1 MFNKI
6 AMQQIT
12 RLSLLFI
19 LLTVYTS
26 CGNTSKKEREGTL
39 TDKKVELEKLKV
51 QKNSTEEKIK
61 SLESEI
67 AKLDTS
73 AVSSDKIKLVSTI
86 PVSVENFKH
95 YIDLQSKV
103 DAENVSYVSP
113 RGMGGQVRQ
122 VFVKKGD
129 HVNKGQLL
137 LKLDDAVARQNV
149 AAVRQS
155 MSVVETQLAMAKT
168 IYARQKNL
176 WDQNI
181 GTEVQLLQSKS
192 NVEGLE
198 NQLKTMRENV
208 KSAQEQVN
216 LSNVYSDVSGV
227 ADEVNVHAGESFMGG
242 PNGIKIVNTNS
253 LKVITDIPENYLSRV
268 KKGSQVQVMVPDVN
282 KTFTST
288 ISVISQSVSA
298 TSRGFTAEIK
308 IPFDP
313 ALKPGQSAITKILDY
328 SAANSL
334 VIPVNVI
341 QSDET
346 SKYVYVLEKLS
357 NGKTVA
363 KKKLVIIGEVY
374 ADKVEIKTGLAAGDQ
389 LINEGYQGLYEGQAI
404 ATRL

>member
-6 AMQQIT
+6 TMQQIT
-12 RLSLLFI
+12 RLSLLFV
-19 LLTVYTS
+19 LLTVYSS

-39 TDKKVELEKLKV
+39 TDKKVELEKLKT
-51 QKNSTEEKIK
+51 QKTSTEEKIK
-61 SLESEI
+61 SLELEI
-67 AKLDTS
+67 SKLDTS
-73 AVSSDKIKLVSTI
+73 AVSTDKIKLVSVI
-86 PVSVENFKH
+86 PVGVEDFKH

-122 VFVKKGD
+122 VYVKKGD

-149 AAVRQS
+149 VAMRQS

-168 IYARQKNL
+168 IYTRQKNL

-216 LSNVYSDVSGV
+216 LTNVYSDVSGV
-227 ADEVNVHAGESFMGG
+227 ADEVNVHAGESFTGG

-268 KKGSQVQVMVPDVN
+268 KKGTQVQVMVPDVN

-328 SAANSL
+328 SAAKSL

-363 KKKLVIIGEVY
+363 KKKPVIIGEVY

>member
-1 MFNKI
+1 
-6 AMQQIT
+6 MQKIT

-19 LLTVYTS
+19 ALTIYQS
-26 CGNTSKKEREGTL
+26 CGNTSKKERDGTL
-39 TDKKVELEKLKV
+39 TDKKVELEKLKT
-51 QKNSTEEKIK
+51 QKNSTEDKIK
-61 SLESEI
+61 ALEADI
-67 AKLDTS
+67 AKLDTGS
-73 AVSSDKIKLVSTI
+73 AKSDKVKLVSI
-86 PVSVENFKH
+86 NPVAVENFKH
-95 YIDLQSKV
+95 YIDLQSRV
-103 DAENVSYVSP
+103 DAENISYVSP

-122 VFVKKGD
+122 VYVKKGD
-129 HVNKGQLL
+129 HVRKGQLL
-137 LKLDDAVARQNV
+137 VKLDDAVARQNV

-168 IYARQKNL
+168 IYTRQKNL

-208 KSAQEQVN
+208 KTAQEQVN

-268 KKGSQVQVMVPDVN
+268 KKGIPVLVTIPDVD
-282 KTFTST
+282 KTFNST

-313 ALKPGQSAITKILDY
+313 SLKPGQSAITKILDY
-328 SAANSL
+328 AVTNSL

-341 QSDET
+341 QSDEK
-346 SKYVYVLEKLS
+346 SKYVYVLQTLS

-363 KKKLVIIGEVY
+363 KKKPVIIGEVY
-374 ADKVEIKTGLAAGDQ
+374 GDKVEIKTGLAAGDQ
-389 LINEGYQGLYEGQAI
+389 LITEGYQGLYEGQAVSTKLI
-404 ATRL
+404 

>member
-1 MFNKI
+1 
-6 AMQQIT
+6 MQKIT

-19 LLTVYTS
+19 ILTIYQS
-26 CGNTSKKEREGTL
+26 CGNTSKKERDGTL
-39 TDKKVELEKLKV
+39 TDKKVELEKLKS
-51 QKNSTEEKIK
+51 QKNSTDEKIK
-61 SLESEI
+61 SLEADI
-67 AKLDTS
+67 AKLDTG
-73 AVSSDKIKLVSTI
+73 ATKSDKVKLVSI
-86 PVSVENFKH
+86 VPVAVENFKH
-95 YIDLQSKV
+95 YIDLQSRV
-103 DAENVSYVSP
+103 DAENISYVSP

-122 VFVKKGD
+122 VYVKKGD
-129 HVNKGQLL
+129 RVRKGQLL
-137 LKLDDAVARQNV
+137 VKLDDAVARQNV
-149 AAVRQS
+149 VAVRQS

-208 KSAQEQVN
+208 RTAQEQVN

-227 ADEVNVHAGESFMGG
+227 ADEVNVHPGESFMGG

-268 KKGSQVQVMVPDVN
+268 KKGITVQVTIPDVG
-282 KTFTST
+282 KTFNST
-288 ISVISQSVSA
+288 ISVISQSVSS

-313 ALKPGQSAITKILDY
+313 LLKPGQSAVTKILDY
-328 SAANSL
+328 SATNSL
-334 VIPVNVI
+334 IIPVNVI
-341 QSDET
+341 QSDEK
-346 SKYVYVLEKLS
+346 SKYVYVLQTLS

-363 KKKLVIIGEVY
+363 KKKPVIIGEVY
-374 ADKVEIKTGLAAGDQ
+374 GDKVEIKTGLVAGDQ
-389 LINEGYQGLYEGQAI
+389 LISEGYQGLYEGQAVS
-404 ATRL
+404 TRLI